1 MIEFDRLDLEMRVT
15 KQKMGRG
22 RKNNNG
28 RVNESERMYMC
39 ECVNH
44 NQLLNIIT
52 AESEANR

>member
-1 MIEFDRLDLEMRVT
+1 MRAT
-15 KQKMGRG
+15 MKKMGRG

-28 RVNESERMYMC
+28 RVNESERMC

-52 AESEANR
+52 AEREASR

>member
-1 MIEFDRLDLEMRVT
+1 VIEFDRLDLEMRVT

-28 RVNESERMYMC
+28 RVNESERMC